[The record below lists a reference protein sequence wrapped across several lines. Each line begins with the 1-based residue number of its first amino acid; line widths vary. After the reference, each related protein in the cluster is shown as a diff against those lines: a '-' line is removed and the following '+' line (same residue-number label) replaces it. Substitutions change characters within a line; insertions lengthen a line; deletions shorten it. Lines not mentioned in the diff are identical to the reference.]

1 MKRKIFAGCAALLL
15 AAAVSVSAFA
25 AGGSTFLEGCSSS
38 EEGSLQILCSDVA
51 ESAAAEEF
59 TVTLSGTELSVLSVQ
74 TEAEVQTPVTWY
86 CLVDVSGSI
95 SDEEMAVAKEAL
107 LAVAAGMGE
116 GDNMVIGTLGNST
129 ETSGFLTDSE
139 EITAAIEALAP
150 GNEDTNLYK
159 GIVESIEI
167 LESAASVNP
176 RKCLILLSD
185 GQDDQKTG
193 ITQDEAEDAITESSI
208 PVYTVALLDD
218 TGDDDA
224 VSYAKL
230 LGSFARMSVGGDYYV
245 PELDGIT
252 GTQAGESILA
262 DMDAKLV
269 VTVDLTGA
277 SAGSSDEML
286 LRVSYTAADGT
297 TYEDTMYLYTEDIA
311 FVAEETEE
319 TVEEEESSAESET
332 VGEGDSGDDSTVEP
346 GISPMMIGILAA
358 VIVVVIIILVLVLR
372 KKKNGGNGS
381 VGTDSRAPEEFGDGS
396 EKGGATAG
404 EQTQGESAADSGSG
418 EGETSADSGIHSEET
433 GVDLSGK
440 NAVSPE
446 GASGTGSE
454 GVPFAPLPKQT
465 EFYLCAVGYRDV
477 VHKITLEEG
486 KDTTIGRNAKADI
499 VLDPKDN
506 KLSGRHCRMKWEDG
520 KLYIWDE
527 NSTNGTFVNGVP
539 IKTMGRVRLKE
550 GETVRIGSY
559 EYRVVSA
566 AGGLFERGETILADS
581 FDKE

>member
-1 MKRKIFAGCAALLL
+1 MKRKSFAGCAALLL

-59 TVTLSGTELSVLSVQ
+59 TVTLSGIELSVLSVQ

-95 SDEEMAVAKEAL
+95 SDEQMASAQEAL

-159 GIVESIEI
+159 GIVESIEV

-208 PVYTVALLDD
+208 PVYTVALLEDP
-218 TGDDDA
+218 GDDDA

-230 LGSFARMSVGGDYYV
+230 LGSFARISVGGDYYV
-245 PELDGIT
+245 PELDDIT

-297 TYEDTMYLYTEDIA
+297 SYEDTMYLYTEDIA
-311 FVAEETEE
+311 FVAVGTEE
-319 TVEEEESSAESET
+319 EDDISVDPDNPKVE
-332 VGEGDSGDDSTVEP
+332 DDS
-346 GISPMMIGILAA
+346 GISPMMIGILVAIIA
-358 VIVVVIIILVLVLR
+358 VVIILIVVFVLR
-372 KKKNGGNGS
+372 KKKNSGNGS
-381 VGTDSRAPEEFGDGS
+381 AGTDSQAPEGFGDGS
-396 EKGGATAG
+396 EKGGAAAG

-418 EGETSADSGIHSEET
+418 SGEAGADSGLASSET
-433 GVDLSGK
+433 GADLSGQ
-440 NAVSPE
+440 NTASPK

-454 GVPFAPLPKQT
+454 GFLSAPLPKQT

-566 AGGLFERGETILADS
+566 ADGLFESGETILADS
-581 FDKE
+581 LDKK